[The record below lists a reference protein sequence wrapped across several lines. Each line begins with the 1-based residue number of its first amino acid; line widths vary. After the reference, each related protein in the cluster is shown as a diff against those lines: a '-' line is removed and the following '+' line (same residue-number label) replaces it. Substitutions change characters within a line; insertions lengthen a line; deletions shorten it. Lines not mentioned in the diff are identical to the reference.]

1 MRGAAARGTPAPT
14 LIIATRNRSPECGAA
29 SSRMRSRELPTQFES
44 CAGHRGQRAA
54 RKFCRLSTA
63 PSASLNMFWSS
74 LAFPERCAPA
84 SQRPPCTLSTQAM
97 LISWIRKS
105 WLQQLLSH
113 FPAAPAPLGL
123 LAATAAHDAL
133 HLPSLP
139 SPALPLILLL
149 VTVSSNMLGESS
161 LGALTCFVR
170 GPWELYHTTICE
182 TSSWALSHTML
193 ELHGNGFNMLS

>member
-1 MRGAAARGTPAPT
+1 M
-14 LIIATRNRSPECGAA
+14 IIATRNRSPECGAA
-29 SSRMRSRELPTQFES
+29 SSRMRSRELPTQFGAGIGA

-54 RKFCRLSTA
+54 RNFCRLSTTS
-63 PSASLNMFWSS
+63 PSASLKMFWSS
-74 LAFPERCAPA
+74 LAFPKRCAPA

-161 LGALTCFVR
+161 LGALTNMLRERSMGALPYYVR
-170 GPWELYHTTICE
+170 APWEL
-182 TSSWALSHTML
+182 
-193 ELHGNGFNMLS
+193 

>member
-1 MRGAAARGTPAPT
+1 MSLTGTSPHGSRGQLDAAATALAATASTGTSELGLRHASFRNSVGCNSSAARGTPAPT

-29 SSRMRSRELPTQFES
+29 SSRMRSRELTTQFGAGVGA

-54 RKFCRLSTA
+54 RNFCRLSTA
-63 PSASLNMFWSS
+63 PSASLKMFWSS
-74 LAFPERCAPA
+74 LAFPKRCAPA

-123 LAATAAHDAL
+123 LAATAPHDPL
-133 HLPSLP
+133 HLL
-139 SPALPLILLL
+139 
-149 VTVSSNMLGESS
+149 
-161 LGALTCFVR
+161 
-170 GPWELYHTTICE
+170 
-182 TSSWALSHTML
+182 
-193 ELHGNGFNMLS
+193 

>member
-1 MRGAAARGTPAPT
+1 
-14 LIIATRNRSPECGAA
+14 
-29 SSRMRSRELPTQFES
+29 MRSRELPNAEPRAPQFES

-74 LAFPERCAPA
+74 LAFPKRCAPA
-84 SQRPPCTLSTQAM
+84 SQRPPGTLSSQTM

-123 LAATAAHDAL
+123 LAATAAHDAIR
-133 HLPSLP
+133 LPSLP
-139 SPALPLILLL
+139 SPVLPLLLLL

-170 GPWELYHTTICE
+170 GPWELYHT
-182 TSSWALSHTML
+182 ML
-193 ELHGNGFNMLS
+193 ELPGTLTFYVRAPWEL

>member
-1 MRGAAARGTPAPT
+1 
-14 LIIATRNRSPECGAA
+14 
-29 SSRMRSRELPTQFES
+29 MRSRELPNAEPRAPQFES

-63 PSASLNMFWSS
+63 PSASLKMFWSS
-74 LAFPERCAPA
+74 LAFPKRCAPA
-84 SQRPPCTLSTQAM
+84 SQRPPGTLSTQAM

-123 LAATAAHDAL
+123 LAATAPHDAL

-139 SPALPLILLL
+139 SPVPPLLLLL
-149 VTVSSNMLGESS
+149 VTLFIPLSVMRSIGTSNYVTAS
-161 LGALTCFVR
+161 C
-170 GPWELYHTTICE
+170 ELEHA
-182 TSSWALSHTML
+182 W
-193 ELHGNGFNMLS
+193 